1 MSDAEDERVYI
12 DLGPPGVPAW
22 KPAHRIPRPPDPQSD
37 PGVELPF
44 DAEVVTSPE
53 LTVSLTSPL
62 HLYPIGVH
70 LSMDWRLRR
79 VDDRFDEMHTLLDN
93 FSRVFRVP
101 LPSDLL
107 PTITVDDGDRVV
119 SSQVER
125 PAFSDERPNIDA
137 ALIFTG
143 CNWSR
148 HGDDDWQYR
157 VGLWL
162 WPLPPART
170 LTFRMEWPSLAV
182 TGTPVRLDGAIWA
195 N

>member
-1 MSDAEDERVYI
+1 MPRTSLSISTSGLRECRVEACSSNTAAA
-12 DLGPPGVPAW
+12 G
-22 KPAHRIPRPPDPQSD
+22 PQSD